1 MNAQPDT
8 LDCLIEHHAGT
19 KPAPPRPPRS
29 SGSTTCPSTSPSR
42 TADLIDVKPWPI
54 YTLAD
59 QGKVRAIRHGG
70 GILVSR
76 QNVESTEMGV
86 LRAVAAADD

>member
-1 MNAQPDT
+1 
-8 LDCLIEHHAGT
+8 
-19 KPAPPRPPRS
+19 
-29 SGSTTCPSTSPSR
+29 
-42 TADLIDVKPWPI
+42 VKPWPI

-70 GILVSR
+70 RILVSR